1 MNNVHNLREPV
12 TIDLK
17 PETAARIALAQT
29 TGRRDIIEMLR
40 VIADVVSQM
49 SEDESAGYAWHGVEI
64 LARRGR
70 QNLADRKDTVAPFTS
85 TNRNSSP

>member
-17 PETAARIALAQT
+17 PETAARIAVAQT
-29 TGRRDIIEMLR
+29 TGRHDIVEMLR
-40 VIADVVSQM
+40 IIADVVSQM
-49 SEDESAGYAWHGVEI
+49 SEDESAVYAWHGVEI

-70 QNLADRKDTVAPFTS
+70 QNLADRKDTVVPIDHLD
-85 TNRNSSP
+85 RNSSP